1 MDIVDENV
9 SKLNVSEK
17 DPLKSLRLI
26 KDSELY
32 FSKGEWRAYQ
42 STKDQSF
49 SHFVYEVWWG
59 TEPLL
64 QEKCR
69 SSVPTFSSQ
78 HHCPLDDYGVI
89 A

>member
-1 MDIVDENV
+1 MLGNNRIVWKVHRLSRFCYKGKNRLNTMDIVDENV

-32 FSKGEWRAYQ
+32 FSEGEWRAYQ

-49 SHFVYEVWWG
+49 SHFVYEV
-59 TEPLL
+59 
-64 QEKCR
+64 
-69 SSVPTFSSQ
+69 
-78 HHCPLDDYGVI
+78 
-89 A
+89 